1 MGAKED
7 ARKNETARQTR
18 TERELARLE
27 SNERGSS
34 LTPPPA
40 TTSKPNE
47 KVGVGADNAAS
58 GKARQLSAL
67 AARLERMRANAKN
80 ASDPA
85 ARQRILDAIKKTEAS
100 YQALKNA
107 K

>member
-1 MGAKED
+1 MGAQED

-18 TERELARLE
+18 IARELAQLE
-27 SNERGSS
+27 SNENGASQS
-34 LTPPPA
+34 PPPA
-40 TTSKPNE
+40 APPKPKE
-47 KVGVGADNAAS
+47 KGGVGADNAAS

-80 ASDPA
+80 TSDPA
-85 ARQRILDAIKKTEAS
+85 ARQRILDAIKKTEAN
-100 YQALKNA
+100 YQALKSS